1 MYFTYSICTHILEM
15 VVNGGSSHG
24 TAVVDQEL
32 EAYRQQIALFIYP
45 HFQAL
50 QLLNVVLV

>member
-24 TAVVDQEL
+24 TAIVDQEL
-32 EAYRQQIALFIYP
+32 EEYRQQIALFIYP